1 MPPVI
6 QAQSLGKN
14 WLTRAG
20 GFRLIVD
27 PFAIHPGDFIAATGP
42 SGCGKST
49 LLDLLGLVLRPD
61 FVADFNF
68 TSRDGKIHNLNQLS
82 SRASARLRR
91 SEIAYVLQTGGLL
104 PFLSVRAN
112 IALPAQL
119 NRQQDVKRRVEA
131 IARKLGIVQQIGK
144 KPAKLS
150 VGERQRA
157 AIARALVHEP
167 ALILADEP
175 TSALDPPRAR
185 ELVQSFADLCRERKV
200 AVVMVT
206 HQVELAEAYASK
218 MFRFKV
224 ESHGVHQP
232 TVVRC
237 QTQN

>member
-157 AIARALVHEP
+157 AIA
-167 ALILADEP
+167 
-175 TSALDPPRAR
+175 SALDPPRAR